1 MPKVLNCYKATAQ
14 EIANAVFCG
23 RGGPWGNPFVIGKDG
38 NRDDV
43 CNKFEREM
51 LPKLDVALLRGRDL
65 LCFCKP
71 ARCHCDSILR
81 KANDSTREEGK

>member
-1 MPKVLNCYKATAQ
+1 MPKVLNCYKASAD

-38 NRDDV
+38 NRDEV
-43 CNKFEREM
+43 CDRFEKET
-51 LPKLDVALLRGRDL
+51 LPGLDVTLLRDRDL

-71 ARCHCDSILR
+71 HRCHCDPILL
-81 KANDSTREEGK
+81 KANQQSI